1 MTKITAGTSKDQ
13 LPNDVSTLK
22 QMVLTLLEQIDDLH
36 GQLYYLKRQLFG
48 KKSEK
53 LDPNQRLLFENLYD
67 EVKAKIEQQKPP
79 QTEKVK
85 TRKNRN
91 HNGRRPLPAE
101 LRREIIEIEPEEK
114 EKVCPVCHKQK
125 DRIGAEVTEKL
136 EFVPASFYVKSYVRA
151 KYACKQCQGNISIGP
166 LPPMAI
172 DKGIPGE
179 GLLAHII
186 TSKYCDQNP
195 LNRLKGI
202 FRRHGVDINV
212 STMCDWVGW
221 CADLLEP
228 LVDRMHEKVLLSPKI
243 NTDDTPI
250 PVKSKNRKG
259 STYKG
264 YLWVYIDDK
273 FHVVFDFTPNRSR
286 AGPINFLGQYNG
298 YVQAD
303 AYSGYDEFFRVSDA
317 TEVGCNSHARRK
329 FEYALDSDPVRA
341 ARLMVLWGRLY
352 EIERIAREE
361 NYDEE
366 QLLEI
371 RQTKAKPIFAEIKT
385 VLEEYKDQVLPKSP
399 MGKAI
404 GYALNQWEALM
415 RYTDDPQLAIDN
427 NISERVLR
435 MVVIGR
441 KNYLFA
447 GSEAGARR
455 AAIIYS
461 LVASCKLHQID
472 PFAYFADV
480 LKRVSILR
488 LKSTNCCRQNG
499 KNHILNQSPPHLPP
513 PNSINKSLPL
523 CPSLLISAGLYFVGI
538 LLSMKHGKSPFAVL

>member
-1 MTKITAGTSKDQ
+1 MTADTNITAQTSADQ
-13 LPNDVSTLK
+13 LPDDVSTLK

-53 LDPNQRLLFENLYD
+53 LNPNQRLLFENLYE
-67 EVKAKIEQQKPP
+67 EVKAKIEEQNPP
-79 QTEKVK
+79 QAKKVK
-85 TRKNRN
+85 SRRNRN

-101 LRREIIEIEPEEK
+101 LRRETIEIEPEEK
-114 EKVCPVCHKQK
+114 EKVCPVCKSQK

-136 EFVPASFYVKSYVRA
+136 EFVPASFYVKRYVRP
-151 KYACKQCQGNISIGP
+151 KYACKRCQGHISIGQ
-166 LPPMAI
+166 LPPMAL
-172 DKGIPGE
+172 DKGLAGE

-186 TSKYCDQNP
+186 TSKYTDHLP
-195 LNRLKGI
+195 LNRLENI
-202 FRRHGVDINV
+202 FKRSAIDINV
-212 STMCDWVGW
+212 STMCDWVGH
-221 CADLLEP
+221 CADLLSP
-228 LVDRMHEKVLLSPKI
+228 LVKRMHKLILLSPKI

-250 PVKSKNRKG
+250 PIKSKNRKG
-259 STYKG
+259 STYNG
-264 YLWVYIDDK
+264 YLWAYIDDQK
-273 FHVVFDFTPNRSR
+273 NVVFDFTPTRSR
-286 AGPINFLGQYNG
+286 AGPLNFLGDYSG

-341 ARLMVLWGRLY
+341 ARMMVLWGRLY
-352 EIERIAREE
+352 EIERLARDE
-361 NYDEE
+361 NYDDS

-371 RQTKAKPIFAEIKT
+371 RQTQARPIFAEIKPL
-385 VLEEYKDQVLPKSP
+385 LEEYKHQVLPKSP

-415 RYTDDPQLAIDN
+415 RYTDDPQLDIDN

-447 GSEAGARR
+447 GSEAGAQR

-480 LKRVSILR
+480 LKRVSTHPADKIDEL
-488 LKSTNCCRQNG
+488 LPGEWKKS
-499 KNHILNQSPPHLPP
+499 HPP
-513 PNSINKSLPL
+513 STAI
-523 CPSLLISAGLYFVGI
+523 CSATSEV
-538 LLSMKHGKSPFAVL
+538 A

>member
-1 MTKITAGTSKDQ
+1 MTKIAAGTSKDQ
-13 LPNDVSTLK
+13 LPDDVSTLK
-22 QMVLTLLEQIDDLH
+22 QMVLTLLEQIDDLS

-53 LDPNQRLLFENLYD
+53 LNPDQRLLFENLYD
-67 EVKAKIEQQKPP
+67 EVKAKIE
-79 QTEKVK
+79 EKNRPKEEEVK

-101 LRREIIEIEPEEK
+101 LRREMTEIEPDEK
-114 EKVCPVCHKQK
+114 EKVCPVCNNQK
-125 DRIGAEVTEKL
+125 ERIGEEVTEKL
-136 EFVPASFYVKSYVRA
+136 EFAPASFYVKRYVRG
-151 KYACKQCQGNISIGP
+151 KYACRQCQGNISIGQ

-195 LNRLKGI
+195 LNRLEGI
-202 FRRHGVDINV
+202 FHRHGVDIDV
-212 STMCDWVGW
+212 STMCDWVGH
-221 CADLLEP
+221 CADLLSSVV
-228 LVDRMHEKVLLSPKI
+228 LRMHQKILQSPKI
-243 NTDDTPI
+243 NTDDTKIPI
-250 PVKSKNRKG
+250 KSKDRKG
-259 STYKG
+259 SVYNG
-264 YLWVYIDDK
+264 YLWVYIDNQK
-273 FHVVFDFTPNRSR
+273 NVVFDFTPSRSR
-286 AGPINFLGQYNG
+286 EGPIKFLGKYSG

-341 ARLMVLWGRLY
+341 ARMMVLWGRLY
-352 EIERIAREE
+352 EIERIARDG
-361 NYDEE
+361 NYDDA

-371 RQTKAKPIFAEIKT
+371 RQTKSRAVFADIKLL
-385 VLEEYKDQVLPKSP
+385 LEEYKNQVLPKSP
-399 MGKAI
+399 IGKAI

-415 RYTDDPQLAIDN
+415 RYIDNPLLDIDN

-447 GSEAGARR
+447 GSENGARR

-472 PFAYFADV
+472 PFAYFTDV
-480 LKRVSILR
+480 LKRVS
-488 LKSTNCCRQNG
+488 THPAG
-499 KNHILNQSPPHLPP
+499 KIDELLPVEWKKTHP
-513 PNSINKSLPL
+513 QATTTPIRCL
-523 CPSLLISAGLYFVGI
+523 
-538 LLSMKHGKSPFAVL
+538 